1 MDKGVTLVGEE
12 HQQRRVSFTP
22 DTNGSYAVEI
32 SNGTCTVT
40 SDCIDMIILGISDDI
55 NDLGISVYPNPI
67 IDRLIIDIGEN
78 QNIQIEILDNSGKLI
93 ISKATKQQITSIDLS
108 GYTPGIYFINLTNDE
123 ISTVKRIIVK

>member
-1 MDKGVTLVGEE
+1 
-12 HQQRRVSFTP
+12 
-22 DTNGSYAVEI
+22 
-32 SNGTCTVT
+32 
-40 SDCIDMIILGISDDI
+40 MIILGISDDV
-55 NDLGISVYPNPI
+55 NELGISVYPNPNTG
-67 IDRLIIDIGEN
+67 RLTIDIGEN